1 MIDQRWGFPAHDD
14 VVMNLLEDT
23 FDMELVW
30 VGSWEPDQD
39 TTAQYLATVIV
50 TDNGYNTIDEERW
63 ATVEIE
69 VQAEKR
75 ADAKRLAAEVATV
88 LNALPGRDVRGV
100 LVDDVVENTGPRMV
114 GDIDHTKRTYGM
126 VYTLAFRK
134 QLVEGD

>member
-1 MIDQRWGFPAHDD
+1 MITQQWGFPAHDD

-23 FDMELVW
+23 FDTELVW

-39 TTAQYLATVIV
+39 TADEYLATVIV
-50 TDNGYNTIDEERW
+50 TDNGYNTI
-63 ATVEIE
+63 
-69 VQAEKR
+69 AEKR

>member
-1 MIDQRWGFPAHDD
+1 MLTREWRFPAHDD

-39 TTAQYLATVIV
+39 TADQYLATVIV

-69 VQAEKR
+69 VQSDKR
-75 ADAKRLAAEVATV
+75 ADAKQLAAEISSA
-88 LNALPGRDVRGV
+88 LNALPGRAVRGV

>member
-1 MIDQRWGFPAHDD
+1 MLTREWRFPAHDN

-23 FDMELVW
+23 FDRELVW

-39 TTAQYLATVIV
+39 TAGRYLATVIV
-50 TDNGYNTIDEERW
+50 TDNGYNTIGEERW

-69 VQAEKR
+69 VQSDKR
-75 ADAKRLAAEVATV
+75 ADSKRLAAEISSV
-88 LNALPGRDVRGV
+88 LNALPGRAVRGV

>member
-1 MIDQRWGFPAHDD
+1 MLTREWRFPAHDN

-39 TTAQYLATVIV
+39 TAGRYLATVIV
-50 TDNGYNTIDEERW
+50 TDNGYNTIGEERW

-69 VQAEKR
+69 VQSDKR
-75 ADAKRLAAEVATV
+75 ADSKRLAAEISSV
-88 LNALPGRDVRGV
+88 LNALPGRAVRGV

>member
-1 MIDQRWGFPAHDD
+1 MLTQTWRFPAHDD

-39 TTAQYLATVIV
+39 TADQYLATVIV

-69 VQAEKR
+69 VQSDKR
-75 ADAKRLAAEVATV
+75 ADAKQLAAEISSA
-88 LNALPGRDVRGV
+88 LNALPGRAVRGV

>member
-1 MIDQRWGFPAHDD
+1 MHTHEWRFPAHDN

-39 TTAQYLATVIV
+39 IADQYLATVIV
-50 TDNGYNTIDEERW
+50 TDNGYNTIGEERW

-69 VQAEKR
+69 VQSDKR
-75 ADAKRLAAEVATV
+75 ADSKRLAAEISSA
-88 LNALPGRDVRGV
+88 LNALPGRAVRGV